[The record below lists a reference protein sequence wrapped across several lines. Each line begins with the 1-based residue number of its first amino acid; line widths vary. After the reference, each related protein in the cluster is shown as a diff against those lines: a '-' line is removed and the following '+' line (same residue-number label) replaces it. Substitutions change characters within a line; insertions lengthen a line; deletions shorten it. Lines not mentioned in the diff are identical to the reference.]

1 MSRARATRNSP
12 GPRLDAKVLV
22 IGSGPGGAMT
32 ACTLAEGG
40 HEVLLVEEGDNL
52 PVGATEPYSLDEMD
66 RKWRNG
72 GLTPSFGP
80 VKVTYVEGR
89 CVGGA
94 SEINAALYHPP
105 VPSVLDQW
113 ARDYGIADFGGASLA
128 RHIEA
133 VEREASVS
141 PFPGSPGIA
150 SERLAAGAASLGWK
164 SVPVQRFWKYDGV
177 TPGGRRQSMTE
188 TYLPRARAAGAR
200 IEAGLKVKRL
210 LLEGRRAVGAI
221 AIDRQGRPVE
231 LRAERVI
238 VCGGAIQ
245 TALILRRSGLTR
257 GVGNTLSMNPMI
269 RVAAEFD
276 DRINEPAIGVP
287 VQQIEAFKPS
297 MTLGCSNGSM
307 AHLALWL
314 VGAPGDRE
322 KMLAEWW
329 RLGVFY
335 AKVMAKTRGFVRN
348 VPLVDE
354 AFVSFRL
361 GRDDL
366 ALLGLAAE
374 RLATVLLAS
383 GARSVVSPVPGQPA
397 IRSLG
402 DIPALRA
409 GVEAGKAQ
417 VTAIHLHSTVPMGAE
432 QKGCPADEYGKL
444 RAFENVWVNDASLL
458 PDTPGINPQ
467 GTILAIARRNA
478 ERMLG

>member
-1 MSRARATRNSP
+1 MSRLEA
-12 GPRLDAKVLV
+12 DVLV

-32 ACTLAEGG
+32 ASVLAAAGLD
-40 HEVLLVEEGDNL
+40 VLIVEEGDHV
-52 PVGATEPYSLDEMD
+52 PVGATEPYSLDDME

-72 GLTPSFGP
+72 GLTPAFGP

-113 ARDYGIADFGGASLA
+113 ARDYGIDDFGGAALA
-128 RHIEA
+128 EHIAA
-133 VEREASVS
+133 VEHEASVS
-141 PFPGSPGIA
+141 PFPGTPGIA

-164 SVPVQRFWKYDGV
+164 SVPVQRFWKYDGAD
-177 TPGGRRQSMTE
+177 PLGRRQSMTE

-200 IEAGLKVKRL
+200 LQDGLRVRRL
-210 LLEGRRAVGAI
+210 VIRGRRAVGAV
-221 AIDRQGRPVE
+221 ATDREGRRVDI
-231 LRAERVI
+231 RAGRVV
-238 VCGGAIQ
+238 VCAGAVQ
-245 TALILRRSGLTR
+245 TALVLQRSGVTHRIGRTLT
-257 GVGNTLSMNPMI
+257 MNPMI
-269 RVAAEFD
+269 RVAAEFP
-276 DRINEPAIGVP
+276 DRINEPSIGVP

-297 MTLGCSNGSM
+297 MTLGCSNGSL

-322 KMLAEWW
+322 RMLAEWW

-335 AKVMAKTRGFVRN
+335 AKVMAKARGVVRN
-348 VPLVDE
+348 VPVFDE
-354 AFVSFRL
+354 AFVSYRL

-383 GARSVVSPVPGQPA
+383 GARSIVNPVPGAPP
-397 IRSLG
+397 IRALS

-417 VTAIHLHSTVPMGAE
+417 ITAIHLHSTVPMGAE
-432 QKGCPADEYGKL
+432 SRGCPADPWGKL
-444 RAFENVWVNDASLL
+444 RALDNVWVNDASLM

-478 ERMLG
+478 GRMLG

>member
-1 MSRARATRNSP
+1 LK
-12 GPRLDAKVLV
+12 RLDAKVLV

-32 ACTLAEGG
+32 ACTLAEAGWD
-40 HEVLLVEEGDNL
+40 VLIVEEGEHV
-52 PVGATEPYSLDEMD
+52 PVGATEPYSLDDMD
-66 RKWRNG
+66 KKWRNG

-80 VKVTYVEGR
+80 VKVTYVEGK

-105 VPSVLDQW
+105 VLSTLDEW
-113 ARDYGIADFGGASLA
+113 AKAYGIEEFGGQALVP
-128 RHIEA
+128 HIEA
-133 VEREASVS
+133 VERESSVS

-164 SVPVQRFWKYDGV
+164 SVPVQRFWKYDG
-177 TPGGRRQSMTE
+177 TEPLGRRQSMTE
-188 TYLPRARAAGAR
+188 TYLPRALAAGAR
-200 IEAGLKVKRL
+200 LESGLKVKRL
-210 LLEGRRAVGAI
+210 VVTGRTVTGAVAV
-221 AIDRQGRPVE
+221 DRDGQRVDV
-231 LRAERVI
+231 RCERV
-238 VCGGAIQ
+238 VLCAGAVQ
-245 TALILRRSGLTR
+245 TPLVLRRSGITR
-257 GVGNTLSMNPMI
+257 RIGDTLSMNPMI

-276 DRINEPAIGVP
+276 DRINQPEIGVP
-287 VQQIEAFKPS
+287 VQQIEAFKPA
-297 MTLGCSNGSM
+297 MTLGCSNGSL

-322 KMLAEWW
+322 QMLAEWW

-335 AKVMAKTRGFVRN
+335 AKVMARARGTVRN
-348 VPLVDE
+348 VPVFDE
-354 AFVSFRL
+354 AFVSYRL

-366 ALLGLAAE
+366 QLLGLAAE

-383 GARSVVSPVPGQPA
+383 GARSIVNPVPGGQP
-397 IRSLG
+397 IRSAA

-432 QKGCPADEYGKL
+432 QRGCPADSWGRL
-444 RAFENVWVNDASLL
+444 RALDNVWVNDASLL

-467 GTILAIARRNA
+467 GTILSIARRNA
-478 ERMLG
+478 VRMVD

>member
-1 MSRARATRNSP
+1 MPPRSAPAQAPS
-12 GPRLDAKVLV
+12 RLDAKVLV

-32 ACTLAEGG
+32 ACTLAEAG
-40 HEVLLVEEGDNL
+40 HEVLLVEEGDHV
-52 PVGATEPYSLDEMD
+52 PVGATEPYSLDDME

-80 VKVTYVEGR
+80 VKVTYVEGK

-113 ARDYGIADFGGASLA
+113 ARDYGIADFGGDVLA

-133 VEREASVS
+133 IEREASVS

-164 SVPVQRFWKYDGV
+164 SVAVKRFWKYDGTEV
-177 TPGGRRQSMTE
+177 LGRRQSMTE
-188 TYLPRARAAGAR
+188 TYIPRARAAGAR
-200 IEAGLKVKRL
+200 LQDGLKVKRL

-221 AIDRQGRPVE
+221 ATDRDGRRVE
-231 LRAERVI
+231 IRADRVI
-238 VCGGAIQ
+238 VCGGAVQ
-245 TALILRRSGLTR
+245 TALILRRSGITR

-276 DRINEPAIGVP
+276 DCINEPAIGVP
-287 VQQIEAFKPS
+287 VLQIEAFKPE
-297 MTLGCSNGSM
+297 MTLGCSNGTL

-314 VGAPGDRE
+314 VGAPENRE
-322 KMLAEWW
+322 QLLAEWW

-335 AKVMAKTRGFVRN
+335 AKVMAKARGFVRN

-361 GRDDL
+361 GKSDL

-374 RLATVLLAS
+374 RLATLLLAS
-383 GARSVVSPVPGQPA
+383 GARAIISPVPGMPA
-397 IRSLG
+397 VRSLN

-417 VTAIHLHSTVPMGAE
+417 VTAIHLHSTVPMGSE
-432 QKGCPADEYGKL
+432 QKGCPADAFGKL
-444 RAFENVWVNDASLL
+444 RGLENVWVNDASLL

>member
-1 MSRARATRNSP
+1 MI
-12 GPRLDAKVLV
+12 RLDAKTLV

-32 ACTLAEGG
+32 ACVLAEAG
-40 HEVLLVEEGDNL
+40 HEVLLVEEGDHV
-52 PVGATEPYSLDEMD
+52 PVGATEPYSLDDMT

-89 CVGGA
+89 CLGGA

-105 VPSVLDQW
+105 VVSVLDQW
-113 ARDYGIADFGGASLA
+113 ARDYGITDLGGDALL
-128 RHIEA
+128 RHIDA

-164 SVPVQRFWKYDGV
+164 SVPVKRFWKYDAAN
-177 TPGGRRQSMTE
+177 PLGRRQSMTE

-200 IEAGLKVKRL
+200 IQDGLKVKRL
-210 LLEGRRAVGAI
+210 LLEGPRAVGAI
-221 AIDRQGRPVE
+221 ATNREGRRVE
-231 LRAERVI
+231 IRCERVI
-238 VCGGAIQ
+238 VCGGAVQ

-257 GVGNTLSMNPMI
+257 GIGDTLTMNPMI
-269 RVAAEFD
+269 RVVAEFD
-276 DRINEPAIGVP
+276 DRINEPAVGVP

-297 MTLGCSNGSM
+297 MTLGCSNGTL

-314 VGAPGDRE
+314 VGAQGDRE
-322 KMLAEWW
+322 KLLAEWW
-329 RLGVFY
+329 RFGVFY
-335 AKVMAKTRGFVRN
+335 AKVMGKTRGRVRN

-354 AFVSFRL
+354 AHVSFKL
-361 GRDDL
+361 ERDDL

-374 RLATVLLAS
+374 RLATVLLAA
-383 GARSVVSPVPGQPA
+383 GARSVVNPVPGAPA
-397 IRSLG
+397 IRSLA
-402 DIPALRA
+402 DLPALRA

-432 QKGCPADEYGKL
+432 ARGCPADAYGKL
-444 RAFENVWVNDASLL
+444 RGLENVWVNDASLL

-478 ERMLG
+478 ERLLG